1 MLIVGLTGSLGMGK
15 TTAAAHLRELGL
27 AVFDADAEVHRLYA
41 TSAVPLIEAAFPGT
55 TCDGKVDRKAL
66 SAALLATPRRFP
78 ELEKIVHS
86 LVRASERTFLQG
98 EAASGTAIAVLEA
111 PLLFETGGNE
121 RVDATIVVSAP
132 ADVQRQRLLQR
143 ADLDERKI
151 ESLLARQTPDAE
163 KRARA
168 DFVVDTGVSIE
179 ASNAALDAI
188 IARLRTWRGTAY
200 ERCWT

>member
-27 AVFDADAEVHRLYA
+27 PVFDADAEVHRLYA
-41 TSAVPLIEAAFPGT
+41 TTAVPLIEAVFPGT
-55 TCDGKVDRKAL
+55 TREGKVDRKAL
-66 SAALLATPRRFP
+66 SAALMAAPRRFA
-78 ELEKIVHS
+78 ELEKIVHP
-86 LVRASERTFLQG
+86 LVRASERAFLQG
-98 EAASGTAIAVLEA
+98 EAASGTPVAVLEI
-111 PLLFETGGNE
+111 PLLFETGADAM
-121 RVDATIVVSAP
+121 VDATIVVSAP

-143 ADLDERKI
+143 ADLDALRI
-151 ESLLARQTPDAE
+151 ESLLARQTSDAE

-168 DFVVDTGVSIE
+168 DFVVDTGVSVE

-200 ERCWT
+200 QRCWA

>member
-27 AVFDADAEVHRLYA
+27 PVFDADAEVHRLYA
-41 TSAVPLIEAAFPGT
+41 TTAVPLIEAVFPGT
-55 TCDGKVDRKAL
+55 TREGKVDRKAL
-66 SAALLATPRRFP
+66 SAALMAAPRRFA
-78 ELEKIVHS
+78 ELEKIVHP
-86 LVRASERTFLQG
+86 LVRASERAFLQG
-98 EAASGTAIAVLEA
+98 EAASGRPVAVLEI
-111 PLLFETGGNE
+111 PLLFETGADAM
-121 RVDATIVVSAP
+121 VDATIVVSAP

-143 ADLDERKI
+143 ADLDALRI
-151 ESLLARQTPDAE
+151 ESLLARQTSDAE

-168 DFVVDTGVSIE
+168 DFVVDTGVSVE

-200 ERCWT
+200 QRCWA